1 MSFTKL
7 EYVEKQRIARGII
20 PTGGSVSFAVSDC
33 TFLKK
38 RSKSVPITD
47 RAANSPR
54 RALKPISCMQVYKVL
69 NFL

>member
-1 MSFTKL
+1 MSFPKL